1 MIMMNRKR
9 TGMVVALLL
18 LLAAGLFFFISYSNQ
33 RVRSEKDLYL
43 LTARFRDYNWSDN
56 GKGSKLSF
64 KIYDYKEKFYVKP
77 EFLAGLN
84 GDLFRNTNMGDSITI
99 GIPAYAL
106 PYLNTRQKRIPV
118 YSIQVKGQ
126 TLLEAAY
133 TLKKNSDNNLLIA
146 GVIVMVAG
154 LVYYFSRRKKEVVSR

>member
-1 MIMMNRKR
+1 MIMMNRKSS
-9 TGMVVALLL
+9 GMVVAMVL
-18 LLAAGLFFFISYSNQ
+18 LLAAGVFFFISYNNQ

-43 LTARFRDYNWSDN
+43 LSARFRDYNWSDN
-56 GKGSKLSF
+56 GQGNKLSF
-64 KIYDYKEKFYVKP
+64 KIYDYKEKFYLKP
-77 EFLAGLN
+77 DFLAGLN
-84 GDLFRNTNMGDSITI
+84 GEAFRNTNMGDSITI
-99 GIPAYAL
+99 GIPAFAL

-146 GVIVMVAG
+146 GLIVMLAG
-154 LVYYFSRRKKEVVSR
+154 LVFYFSRRKKEVVSH